1 MGTWS
6 KPPNK
11 SPWEKGKQPP
21 DIDELL
27 SNLQDKFKIGLPK
40 KGGVILIIII
50 AIVIWFGT
58 GIFIVDPEEQAV
70 IKRFGEV
77 TNVVGPGP
85 HYHFPSPIETVQIA
99 PVTEVRRLE
108 IGFRTI
114 QVGPPAKYRRVLKE
128 SLMLTGDENIVDA
141 ELIVQYK
148 IKDAASYLFNFV
160 EPVLTVRE
168 AAEASLRTVIGKH
181 KIDEALTSGKF
192 LIQEETKDLLQSI
205 LDKYG
210 SGVLVVAVQLQDVSP
225 PKQVR
230 AAFKDV
236 ASAKEDKNRMINQA
250 EGYRNDIIPKARG
263 EAQAMI
269 SEAEGFREA
278 RVSRAEGEVARF
290 NAMLVEYKKAKVVT
304 RKRLYLETM
313 EEILPNINKYIIPGG
328 DGGNL
333 LNLLN
338 LNNKGGN

>member
-1 MGTWS
+1 MQTKRVIIG
-6 KPPNK
+6 
-11 SPWEKGKQPP
+11 
-21 DIDELL
+21 
-27 SNLQDKFKIGLPK
+27 DKEVSIPVLGIFPMIGIGL
-40 KGGVILIIII
+40 VFWLLT
-50 AIVIWFGT
+50 GT
-58 GIFIVDPEEQAV
+58 Y
-70 IKRFGEV
+70 
-77 TNVVGPGP
+77 VVGPDEVGVVQTFGE
-85 HYHFPSPIETVQIA
+85 HTRVTQSGLNYHLPYPIETVQT
-99 PVTEVRRLE
+99 PKVTEVKRVE
-108 IGFRTI
+108 IGFRTMGNN
-114 QVGPPAKYRRVLKE
+114 QYRTIEKE

-210 SGVLVVAVQLQDVSP
+210 TGVLVVAVQLQDVSP

-250 EGYRNDIIPKARG
+250 EGYRNDVIPKARG

-278 RVSRAEGEVARF
+278 RVSRAEGEVAKF